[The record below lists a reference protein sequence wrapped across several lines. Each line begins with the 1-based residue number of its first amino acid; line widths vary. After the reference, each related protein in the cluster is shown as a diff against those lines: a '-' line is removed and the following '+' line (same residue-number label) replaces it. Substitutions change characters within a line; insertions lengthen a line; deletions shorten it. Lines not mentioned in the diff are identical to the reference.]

1 MATCAVAVLQP
12 DGSYFLK
19 IDPSVTD
26 VSTCSYVVQS
36 GADIANSLFSMSAED
51 GSLVSVGIVSV
62 WAAAWGIK
70 AVITVVKGGSNE
82 AV

>member
-1 MATCAVAVLQP
+1 MATCAIAVLQP

-19 IDPSVTD
+19 INPSVID

-36 GADIANSLFSMSAED
+36 GADIGNSLFSMSAED
-51 GSLVSVGIVSV
+51 GSLISAGLVSV

-70 AVITVVKGGSNE
+70 AIINVVKGSTNE
-82 AV
+82 TV